1 MCSVETLPAK
11 PELLAPACSLNL
23 ACCRLQFS
31 NLHDEFWQHLESL
44 PVDEPLP
51 ADLPSCF
58 YFHLHSYLQSGR
70 YADRLAPWIRAFGR
84 DRCVAAAPNVCV
96 IEHSLCCGVQPSP
109 NRVVAAVLQPA
120 LRFDPLIPVAPQAA
134 AGGFQGLLC

>member
-1 MCSVETLPAK
+1 MDPL

-23 ACCRLQFS
+23 ASCRMQFS
-31 NLHDEFWQHLESL
+31 NFHDEFWKHLESL

-51 ADLPSCF
+51 ADLPACF

-84 DRCVAAAPNVCV
+84 DRCVAAASASLINSAH
-96 IEHSLCCGVQPSP
+96 EHSLCGVQPP
-109 NRVVAAVLQPA
+109 
-120 LRFDPLIPVAPQAA
+120 
-134 AGGFQGLLC
+134 